1 LASRDDID
9 VLFPFSRSLGH
20 RAPALYRLF
29 VRSLELPGDVAE
41 CGVYTGTTSKQFVRY
56 LQDQGSDKLV
66 HLFDTFE
73 GFPAVLAEHDEAG
86 TATTWLAKPGNL
98 ACPVGE
104 VVRRMDGMTGYRVHK
119 GPFSET
125 LGAFADPLCF
135 IHADADL
142 YRSTAEVI
150 DLADR
155 CLVPGGTIVFDD
167 YGSEM
172 FPGVGVAIRRHLDLR
187 AYDATPS
194 RPTLQFIAVKR
205 RSPL

>member
-1 LASRDDID
+1 LASRDDIEG
-9 VLFPFSRSLGH
+9 LFPPSRSLGP

-29 VRSLELPGDVAE
+29 VGSLPLAGDVAE
-41 CGVYTGTTSKQFVRY
+41 CGVYTGTTSKQFVRH
-56 LQDQGSDKLV
+56 LQDQGIDKVV

-73 GFPAVLAEHDEAG
+73 GFPAVLAECDIAG

-104 VVRRMDGMTGYRVHK
+104 VVRRMDGMAGYRVHK

-125 LGAFADPLCF
+125 LADFAEPLCF

-167 YGSEM
+167 YGSEL

-187 AYDATPS
+187 KYDATPS
-194 RPTLQFIAVKR
+194 RRTLQFVAVKR
-205 RSPL
+205 RSAL